1 MQFKKSNNGYEAFK
15 NGVKVF
21 KIIKTG
27 GGTSKWNILQGY
39 YGVFETIDYASTL
52 SEAKLKCELK

>member
-1 MQFKKSNNGYEAFK
+1 MQFKKSNNGYEAFN

-27 GGTSKWNILQGY
+27 GGTSKWNILR
-39 YGVFETIDYASTL
+39 VFDGFSEIVDFASTL
-52 SEAKLKCELK
+52 SEAKTRCELK